1 MSSMRSRCWFG
12 NCHKEAKMD
21 HILSVILVSL
31 LTGMTALLSHRSAAV
46 FHDGIRPI
54 LPQLVEGH
62 MNRREAGSIAFG
74 LSIGFVASVG
84 ISFTLSTG
92 LLNSWLLF
100 LPTDIIGVL
109 AVNVWLAFILGA
121 IWGILVFTSLQPINQ
136 LLTSLPVDIIGAL
149 GELSNPVVSAFAL
162 FPGRHFLPVWLE
174 TKRGRRPAGAAVAPD
189 RRALFPASV
198 PGIDRNLRRYGF
210 AVGHRD
216 FPRSE
221 RSAGLP
227 NG

>member
-1 MSSMRSRCWFG
+1 MEAAARVKNGELDYFIGACNTGAGAALSIAIAIIGFNKCCTIAKPGIRAKEEQITKWVAEGKVALAFPSSMSSMRSRCWFG

-149 GELSNPVVSAFAL
+149 GN
-162 FPGRHFLPVWLE
+162 
-174 TKRGRRPAGAAVAPD
+174 
-189 RRALFPASV
+189 
-198 PGIDRNLRRYGF
+198 
-210 AVGHRD
+210 
-216 FPRSE
+216 
-221 RSAGLP
+221 
-227 NG
+227 

>member
-1 MSSMRSRCWFG
+1 M
-12 NCHKEAKMD
+12 
-21 HILSVILVSL
+21 
-31 LTGMTALLSHRSAAV
+31 
-46 FHDGIRPI
+46 
-54 LPQLVEGH
+54 
-62 MNRREAGSIAFG
+62 
-74 LSIGFVASVG
+74 ASVG

-162 FPGRHFLPVWLE
+162 FPWSPFS
-174 TKRGRRPAGAAVAPD
+174 T
-189 RRALFPASV
+189 S
-198 PGIDRNLRRYGF
+198 
-210 AVGHRD
+210 
-216 FPRSE
+216 
-221 RSAGLP
+221 SAGNRAWSRP
-227 NG
+227 CWCCCRA

>member
-1 MSSMRSRCWFG
+1 
-12 NCHKEAKMD
+12 MD

-149 GELSNPVVSAFAL
+149 GN
-162 FPGRHFLPVWLE
+162 
-174 TKRGRRPAGAAVAPD
+174 
-189 RRALFPASV
+189 
-198 PGIDRNLRRYGF
+198 
-210 AVGHRD
+210 
-216 FPRSE
+216 
-221 RSAGLP
+221 
-227 NG
+227 